1 MAQYLIHAMPKRI
14 WYVNE
19 YLIPSMIEQGI
30 KAEDIRVYNDE
41 KREGNLKACM
51 KAYEMCEGDGGTWH
65 LQDDVCISSSFKVL
79 TEKHDTGIVCGFK
92 SEYDGTQMPGIV
104 PVQNMWFSF
113 PCIRIPNSIAREVAK
128 WVQTQMIGN
137 PVYKSWWERG
147 VNDDLFFRR
156 YVWDKYPDM
165 EALNLDPNVVDHID
179 YLIGGTVNSNA
190 RIRQIRAIYFDD
202 LPAVEK
208 LEKWLEVHNGQY
220 RQK

>member
-1 MAQYLIHAMPKRI
+1 MPKRI

-51 KAYEMCEGDGGTWH
+51 KAFEMCTETGGTWH
-65 LQDDVCISSSFKVL
+65 LQDDVCISSSFKEL
-79 TEKHDTGIVCGFK
+79 TEKYDTGIVCGFK
-92 SEYDGTQMPGIV
+92 SEYDGTQAPGVV
-104 PVQNMWFSF
+104 PVQQMWFSF
-113 PCIRIPNSIAREVAK
+113 PCIRIPNHIANEVAD
-128 WVQTQMIGN
+128 WTMNQMFGN
-137 PVYKSWWERG
+137 PVYKSWWDRG

-156 YVWDKYPDM
+156 YVWRNYPN
-165 EALNLDPNVVDHID
+165 ETALNLDPNIVDHID

-208 LEKWLEVHNGQY
+208 LEKWLEVRNG
-220 RQK
+220 

>member
-65 LQDDVCISSSFKVL
+65 LQDDVCISSSFKAL
-79 TEKHDTGIVCGFK
+79 TEKYDTGIVCGFK

-128 WVQTQMIGN
+128 WVQKQMCAILL
-137 PVYKSWWERG
+137 VCDTHCCDT
-147 VNDDLFFRR
+147 VTTDLLKEFLHFC
-156 YVWDKYPDM
+156 
-165 EALNLDPNVVDHID
+165 VVELVI
-179 YLIGGTVNSNA
+179 
-190 RIRQIRAIYFDD
+190 FDNNFG
-202 LPAVEK
+202 P
-208 LEKWLEVHNGQY
+208 
-220 RQK
+220 